1 MATNPSSTVVRAWA
15 RLVKAQQ
22 LAQGAIES
30 RLKAARLPP
39 LAWYDALL
47 ELERPGTCGLRP
59 FELER
64 ALLLS
69 QCNLSRLIDR
79 LENAGYAGRRV
90 YEQDGR
96 GQVVVI
102 TAAGKSIRRRMW
114 AVYGPAIQGALGAHL
129 TPHQAAVLDELLGA
143 MVAKSTAHQGR
154 RAPLVAEPAPLHVR
168 PAAGS
173 TNSPTAQR
181 RRLRPASRRAARRP
195 S

>member
-30 RLKAARLPP
+30 RLKAAQLPP
-39 LAWYDALL
+39 LAWHDALL
-47 ELERPGTCGLRP
+47 ELERAGTCGLRP

-79 LENAGYAGRRV
+79 LEKKGYAGRRA

-102 TAAGKSIRRRMW
+102 TAPGKSVRRRMW

-129 TPHQAAVLDELLGA
+129 TPRQTAVLDELLGA
-143 MVAKSTAHQGR
+143 MVEKSSAHQGR
-154 RAPLVAEPAPLHVR
+154 RAPLVAEPAPLYVR

-173 TNSPTAQR
+173 TSSPTAR
-181 RRLRPASRRAARRP
+181 RRRPPRASRRAARQP